1 MVTSK
6 ISFFAYLTPTLSKLE
21 KEIKGIFRDYLIYLL
36 LAVVLFSSCNKL
48 YDTKQELNPEESQ
61 LYSDWYEYRSAAMG
75 LYALQQKLVEQLVI
89 LGELRGDLL
98 QITPNADADMIEIYN
113 FNVSK
118 NNKYASPIDFFKLI
132 SACNSFIRNVQTKYP
147 DVLNP
152 NKPINLY
159 YDNVY
164 GEALCMRAWAY
175 FNAAR
180 IYRKVPFIPEELST
194 IDQIEGYVNS
204 PVTYRDSV
212 FINFNIDGYHNDTI
226 RKDTTFVKKYYDLP
240 MIINTF
246 TRQLENEIKYQ
257 GGTYG
262 VGVNY
267 AKDNGDPTWE
277 VITWHP
283 FSMFALLGHMYLTR
297 GNFSKAKDY
306 FSKITSNSTMNDLD
320 LTNNRYGLSN
330 MPVSWLSFFNRIDPQ
345 EHIFTIWF
353 NKDNHQQNRLQD
365 FFTNK
370 VMMKPT
376 KIAVSKWEN
385 CWRGQVIDRDP
396 KPELTT
402 MTTLGTPGDFIRG
415 YDISYVCGKDF
426 TTPVLSDNYLNMM
439 ILRSKGDLRGANAIM
454 DGMDTFVCKYSLNKS
469 QYSGDANY
477 IIYRAGSIHL
487 YLAEIYVNWYEDGIK
502 TNHREVER
510 FLNMVNNSGIIQL
523 GVRGRVGLA
532 TGYDRVIVDES
543 VIYHHDPYTNKI
555 IGYTDYTENTK
566 GKIQYLEDKILNE
579 RALELGFEGERFYD
593 IMRIA
598 KRRNDPSYLAS
609 KISAKYPSEQ
619 RQAIY
624 SLLLNENNWYINY
637 FE

>member
-1 MVTSK
+1 MNK
-6 ISFFAYLTPTLSKLE
+6 LIKYRQLFIS
-21 KEIKGIFRDYLIYLL
+21 IL
-36 LAVVLFSSCNKL
+36 LATVLFSSCDKL
-48 YDTKQELNPEESQ
+48 YDANQELNPTESE
-61 LYSDWYEYRSAAMG
+61 LYSDMYEYRSAAMG
-75 LYALQQKLVEQLVI
+75 LYALQQKLVEQLVV

-98 QITPNADADMIEIYN
+98 QITPNADADMVEIYN

-118 NNKYASPIDFFKLI
+118 NNKYASPVNFFKLI
-132 SACNSFIRNVQTKYP
+132 SACNSFIRNVQLKHP
-147 DVLNP
+147 EVVDP
-152 NKPINLY
+152 NKPINLF

-175 FNAAR
+175 FNAVR
-180 IYRKVPFIPEELST
+180 IYGKVPFIPEELST

-212 FINFNIDGYHNDTI
+212 FINYNIDGYHNDTI

-246 TRQLENEIKYQ
+246 TGQLEKEIKYQ

-267 AKDNGDPTWE
+267 AKVNNDPSWE
-277 VITWHP
+277 IITWHP
-283 FSMFALLGHMYLTR
+283 YSMFALLGQMYLTR
-297 GNFSKAKDY
+297 GDYSKATAY
-306 FSKITSNSTMNDLD
+306 FRKITANATVNDIDMLNNRYD
-320 LTNNRYGLSN
+320 LTNNGTWS
-330 MPVSWLSFFNRIDPQ
+330 SIFTSIDPQ

-353 NKDNHQQNRLQD
+353 NKDNQQQNRLQD

-385 CWRGQVIDRDP
+385 CWHGQEININP

-402 MTTLGTPGDFIRG
+402 MRVLGEPGDLIRG
-415 YDISYVCGKDF
+415 YFASYICASISTILEED
-426 TTPVLSDNYLNMM
+426 DYLKMM
-439 ILRSKGDLRGANAIM
+439 KLRAIGDLRGANAIM
-454 DGMDTFVCKYSLNKS
+454 DGIDTLVRKYSLNKS
-469 QYSGDANY
+469 QYSNDANY
-477 IIYRAGSIHL
+477 IIYRAASIHL
-487 YLAEIYVNWYEDGIK
+487 YLAEIYVNWYENGKLAHTKI
-502 TNHREVER
+502 VG
-510 FLNMVNNSGIIQL
+510 FLNQETTENGLQI

-532 TGYDRVIVDES
+532 TGYDAVSFDN
-543 VIYHHDPYTNKI
+543 VIYKHDPYTNKI
-555 IGYTDYTENTK
+555 SKPAEFADYTENMT
-566 GKIQYLEDKILNE
+566 GKKQYLEDQILNE

-609 KISAKYPSEQ
+609 KISAKYPAGKRE
-619 RQAIY
+619 AVY
-624 SLLLNENNWYINY
+624 ELLLNENNWYINY